1 MAHVAMTPV
10 RRSLIC
16 LMLAAAVGCSTA
28 APPPDTGSTQGTTS
42 GTATTPAQFAKGPF
56 ARMACSLPERWLLRI
71 LHGYFP
77 GRSGEIQIL
86 PREPNFFGAWT
97 HSGPWDYLQRVPMF
111 LYGPGHV
118 PAAGEIGRPVT
129 MADLAPTLAQYL
141 GQDFTTPDG
150 EPLSE
155 SVETGADPPK
165 LIVVVVWDAGGRNVM
180 DYYGKAW
187 PNVRKL
193 IPQGAWYDHATV
205 GSSPSVTPAVHTTL
219 GTGVFPDRH
228 GILDLRIRQGK
239 ALVGP
244 ILSGPQYLRVPTLAD
259 VYDRDNGNKPLVGFV
274 ASEPTLGMI
283 GHGSFFQGGDRDLA
297 LGQREGVWGLTSD
310 NRKFFTF
317 RDYVNDLPGLDE
329 AIRELDGRDGQL
341 DGLWLGEDV
350 FSDPYYILKTP
361 AYAEY
366 QTGVLREVIL
376 REGFGSD
383 DIPDLLFTN
392 YKQIDQVGHQWSW
405 PSPQMDAVIRS
416 SDKAIGD
423 LVRILNREVGR
434 GEWVLAVTA
443 DHGATP
449 TSEYSGGFRIDQQT
463 LTEAV
468 NDAFDR
474 DGDDVKVVQSFRVT
488 QMWMNMPELK
498 ENGATLEDVSRFLM
512 RYTEGDN
519 EPSATDSPGERVLQA
534 AFPSYVLKNLAC
546 DPRDGPA

>member
-1 MAHVAMTPV
+1 
-10 RRSLIC
+10 
-16 LMLAAAVGCSTA
+16 
-28 APPPDTGSTQGTTS
+28 
-42 GTATTPAQFAKGPF
+42 
-56 ARMACSLPERWLLRI
+56 
-71 LHGYFP
+71 
-77 GRSGEIQIL
+77 
-86 PREPNFFGAWT
+86 
-97 HSGPWDYLQRVPMF
+97 
-111 LYGPGHV
+111 
-118 PAAGEIGRPVT
+118 

-141 GQDFTTPDG
+141 GYDFTTPDG
-150 EPLSE
+150 APLHE
-155 SVETGADPPK
+155 AVTPGGEPPK

-180 DYYGKAW
+180 DHYDDAW
-187 PNVRKL
+187 PNVSRL
-193 IPQGAWYDHATV
+193 IPQGAWFDHATV
-205 GSSPSVTPAVHTTL
+205 GSSPSVTPAVHSTL

-228 GILDLRIRQGK
+228 GILDLRIRQGET
-239 ALVGP
+239 LVGP
-244 ILSGPQYLRVPTLAD
+244 ILSGPRYLRVPTLAD
-259 VYDRDNGNKPLVGFV
+259 LYDRDNGNQPLVGFV

-283 GHGSFFQGGDRDLA
+283 GHGSFLDGGDRDLA
-297 LGQREGVWGLTSD
+297 LGQREGEWGLTPE
-310 NRKFFTF
+310 NIKYFTF

-383 DIPDLLFTN
+383 DVPDLLFTN

-405 PSPQMDAVIRS
+405 PSPQMDAVIGS
-416 SDKAIGD
+416 SDEAIGD
-423 LVRILNREVGR
+423 LVKILDQEVGR
-434 GEWVLAVTA
+434 DQWVLALTA

-468 NDAFDR
+468 NEAFDR

-488 QMWMNMPELK
+488 QMWMNMAELK

-519 EPSATDSPGERVLQA
+519 DPSATDSPGERVLQA
-534 AFPSYVLKNLAC
+534 AFPSYVLKNLPC